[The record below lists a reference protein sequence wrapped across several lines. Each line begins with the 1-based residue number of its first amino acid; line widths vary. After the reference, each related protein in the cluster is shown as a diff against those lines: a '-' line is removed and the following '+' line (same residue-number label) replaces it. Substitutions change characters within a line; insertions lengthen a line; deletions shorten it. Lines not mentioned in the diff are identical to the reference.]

1 MAKRKLDAVDASASK
16 KPHRAG
22 SSNSA
27 SSPDAPAEPV
37 SLQIVTGSYERVLH
51 GLIATVEPQ
60 PQAQTQTQDKPA
72 SSVKFADTF
81 LFNAHASAIRCIA
94 LSPPSEGSD
103 PHSQKVILASGSTDE
118 RINLYNLSTA
128 PPPKNAQP
136 SIPSLHGTAITQN
149 PKNRELGALT
159 HHSATITCLK
169 FPSRSKLFSGAD
181 DNCVSIS
188 RTRDWTMLSSIKAPI
203 PKAQGRPSG
212 DTAAPGEVPS
222 GINDFAVH
230 PSQKL
235 MISVSKGEKCMR
247 LWNAMTGKKASV
259 LTFDRDLLQNV
270 GEGRWSSGEGRK
282 LEWDP
287 EGEEWVVAFERGF
300 VTYGLDSRPKAQ
312 TLPRPM
318 TKLHQLHY
326 VPNLPSSAGPVLA
339 VSTEDG
345 RILFYSSASTVT
357 PAASSDAVKK
367 GREVSVPSCRLL
379 AQLGGRTAGLTS
391 RIKDFEILP
400 VAEGADRYFIITGC
414 SDGAVRVWRLNG
426 EDLLSE
432 IEEKDE
438 ASDAVKEKGPNV
450 SNTLGAKQVGEL
462 LGAHEGGNRITCLK
476 AFVMTGAPE
485 EADASKEEED
495 EASSSDDSD
504 SE

>member
-1 MAKRKLDAVDASASK
+1 MAKRKRETVADTPKTTAAA
-16 KPHRAG
+16 
-22 SSNSA
+22 
-27 SSPDAPAEPV
+27 DAPSEPV
-37 SLQIVTGSYERVLH
+37 TLQIVTGSYERVLH
-51 GLIATVEPQ
+51 GLIATVEPKLAANS
-60 PQAQTQTQDKPA
+60 QAQDKPA

-81 LFNAHASAIRCIA
+81 LFNAHASAIRCLA
-94 LSPPSEGSD
+94 LSPASDGSD

-181 DNCVSIS
+181 DNTVAMS

-212 DTAAPGEVPS
+212 DTAAPGEVPT

-230 PSQKL
+230 PSQKVL
-235 MISVSKGEKCMR
+235 ISVSKGEKCMR
-247 LWNAMTGKKASV
+247 LWNLMTGKKASV
-259 LTFDRDLLQNV
+259 LAFDRDLLQNV

-282 LEWDP
+282 LEWEP
-287 EGEEWVVAFERGF
+287 EGKEWVVAFERGF
-300 VTYGLDSRPKAQ
+300 VIYDLDSRPIAQ

-326 VPNLPSSAGPVLA
+326 VPNLPSTAGSVLA
-339 VSTEDG
+339 ASTEDG

-367 GREVSVPSCRLL
+367 GREVAVPSCRLL
-379 AQLGGRTAGLTS
+379 AQLGGRAAGLTS

-400 VAEGADRYFIITGC
+400 VAEGADRYFIITGS
-414 SDGAVRVWRLNG
+414 SDGAVKVWRLNG
-426 EDLLSE
+426 EDLVAALE
-432 IEEKDE
+432 QPEE
-438 ASDAVKEKGPNV
+438 ANDAKKEKLSNV
-450 SNTLGAKQVGEL
+450 SNTLAAKQVGEL
-462 LGAHEGGNRITCLK
+462 LGTHEGGNRITCLK

-485 EADASKEEED
+485 EAADATDGAKEED
-495 EASSSDDSD
+495 VSSSDDSD
-504 SE
+504 SD